1 MFDDSTPAPMLDAPT
16 PGMSLTAPLGD
27 RPWQKPPQ
35 LPTAEQALS
44 FYVERLTADEQ
55 VPKMLD
61 LLEIG
66 IPVDTLVDTIQ
77 LGGVMEGVHSV
88 DVGIIISPALSELI
102 SQIATKAGVEHKLE
116 GEEVDPDAA
125 SQTEIALQLK
135 KLQEQKENGLDLTEE
150 INENIEQVEEM
161 PEEAPSGLMARR
173 V

>member
-1 MFDDSTPAPMLDAPT
+1 MFDNKTPAPMLDAPI

-44 FYVERLTADEQ
+44 FYVERLTADKQ
-55 VPKMLD
+55 VDQMLD

-66 IPVDTLVDTIQ
+66 IPVDSLVETVQ
-77 LGGVMEGVHSV
+77 LGGVMEGIHSV
-88 DVGIIISPALSELI
+88 DVGVLISPALSELI

-116 GEEVDPDAA
+116 GEEVDPDAS
-125 SQTEIALQLK
+125 SQAEITLQLK
-135 KLQEQKENGLDLTEE
+135 RLQEQKGINLTEKVE
-150 INENIEQVEEM
+150 ETTEEVEEM
-161 PEEAPSGLMARR
+161 PKETPSGLMARR

>member
-16 PGMSLTAPLGD
+16 PGMSLTAPLSD

-102 SQIATKAGVEHKLE
+102 IF
-116 GEEVDPDAA
+116 
-125 SQTEIALQLK
+125 
-135 KLQEQKENGLDLTEE
+135 
-150 INENIEQVEEM
+150 
-161 PEEAPSGLMARR
+161 
-173 V
+173 